1 MRKPRII
8 FFDIDGTLIDMEK
21 KQVTPLMLD
30 TLHRLKDEYSRI
42 LQNVHG
48 AKIAAWWDRAVGT
61 CVAMANG
68 SADLKAAATH
78 LCGSCAEDGIYH
90 FCAENGLI

>member
-21 KQVTPLMLD
+21 KQVTPLMLE

-68 SADLKAAATH
+68 SDTLKAAATH
-78 LCGSCAEDGIYH
+78 QCGPCAEDGIYH

>member
-8 FFDIDGTLIDMEK
+8 FFDIIDGTLIDMEK

-48 AKIAAWWDRAVGT
+48 AKIAAW
-61 CVAMANG
+61 
-68 SADLKAAATH
+68 
-78 LCGSCAEDGIYH
+78 
-90 FCAENGLI
+90 

>member
-30 TLHRLKDEYSRI
+30 TLHRLQANGIR
-42 LQNVHG
+42 L
-48 AKIAAWWDRAVGT
+48 AIATGRSPHDGPAVGFPR
-61 CVAMANG
+61 
-68 SADLKAAATH
+68 
-78 LCGSCAEDGIYH
+78 CAV
-90 FCAENGLI
+90 

>member
-61 CVAMANG
+61 CVAMGNG
-68 SADLKAAATH
+68 SAELKAAATH
-78 LCGSCAEDGIYH
+78 VCGPCAEDGIYH